1 MMTSTYAH
9 PPTIDTSTCPHVAM
23 MHAMM
28 MHHDGVCCGCRWCGW
43 QVSKGRNCDWNG
55 EYAHTQLMICGKC
68 RLQTAHALLHNQPA
82 TAAHQPAQLVST
94 QHSNCKMWTLH
105 PCSLALL
112 GLVLW
117 HLSCGGKLPK
127 LVAHHILCDLQA
139 CHAPVTI
146 VHKEHAFQE
155 VWQDDAGPALRL
167 DDCWRRSTLEACLV
181 PPLWVLPCNCYYITQ
196 QRNGNVRSFPG

>member
-1 MMTSTYAH
+1 MTSTYAH

-117 HLSCGGKLPK
+117 HLQGTQ
-127 LVAHHILCDLQA
+127 AQLCVTQTGIARLLFVHLHGQLQA
-139 CHAPVTI
+139 HY
-146 VHKEHAFQE
+146 
-155 VWQDDAGPALRL
+155 
-167 DDCWRRSTLEACLV
+167 
-181 PPLWVLPCNCYYITQ
+181 NCAK
-196 QRNGNVRSFPG
+196 GLL